1 MKMKRI
7 ILFMFLVLGAGFSLQ
22 AQTKKEKQIAAKV
35 NELNQAIISTDSG
48 LLSGLV
54 TDDLSYGHSS
64 GAIQDKAEFIKKVIE
79 GPNFFKSFELKDQ
92 KIEVSGKNAIVR
104 NITVAQVVNNKV
116 PGELRFGNIQ
126 IWKKVDGKWKLFA
139 RQGYKI

>member
-1 MKMKRI
+1 MKRI
-7 ILFMFLVLGAGFSLQ
+7 ILFLALVLSTGFSLQ

-48 LLSGLV
+48 LLSALV

-92 KIEVSGKNAIVR
+92 KVEVSGKNAIVR
-104 NITVAQVVNNKV
+104 HIVVAQVVNNNV